1 MLQYEIIEISVIL
14 QSGRILEIKLKLDDE
29 IIITIELV

>member
-1 MLQYEIIEISVIL
+1 MIRYEIVEISVIL